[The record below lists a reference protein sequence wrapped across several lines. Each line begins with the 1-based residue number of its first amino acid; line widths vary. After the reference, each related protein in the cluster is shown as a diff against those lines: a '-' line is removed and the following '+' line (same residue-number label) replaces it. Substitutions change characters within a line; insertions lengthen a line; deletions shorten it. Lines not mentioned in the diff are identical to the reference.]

1 MAKESYVL
9 LGQQVPRHQAISEVG
24 GTTKRCY
31 HYRINAEG
39 VVLPGAQRRP
49 QRPSCTDVSF
59 VLLLEH
65 KFGGKS
71 LGHLRQRRERQWL
84 RGMEANKPGCHAKD
98 SSRDPIP
105 RARGVER
112 EEVGQA
118 QGHPD
123 RPGELGH
130 IPTGRMPRP
139 AEKHSMTTERLE
151 PS

>member
-59 VLLLEH
+59 ALLLEH
-65 KFGGKS
+65 NFGWKS

-84 RGMEANKPGCHAKD
+84 RGVEANKLGCHAKD
-98 SSRDPIP
+98 SSRDPFP
-105 RARGVER
+105 EHAVLN
-112 EEVGQA
+112 A
-118 QGHPD
+118 KKLD
-123 RPGELGH
+123 KLKD
-130 IPTGRMPRP
+130 IPTGRANWDTFLPGVCRGRR
-139 AEKHSMTTERLE
+139 KSIR
-151 PS
+151 